1 MRRFV
6 QLVLVSVTLALTCS
20 ASSGSWRIHRRMPSF
35 AGVWSLTVGSAA
47 VYDVASQRGK
57 STVELAIVGNE
68 SVDGKDGYW
77 VEISSRPDG
86 HTGEAVLRALIY
98 RDGLDIVFVRMILQL
113 PGEAPME
120 LSKYF
125 DGWVIHYSQII
136 SGYSSPVEASYG
148 GLP

>member
-1 MRRFV
+1 
-6 QLVLVSVTLALTCS
+6 
-20 ASSGSWRIHRRMPSF
+20 MPSF

-148 GLP
+148 GYPDEMGGDAN